1 MKEDRLTTLRSKRE
15 YLIVEIQEIML
26 RRKRARARA
35 SGDDDEVGQDAG
47 HRSGKEFAFVSYQGP
62 HHRTTAATRRLIHQ
76 QAMREIGKTRR
87 RPKDPESTVLD
98 LSLLD
103 ARGRTERTI
112 ALPSWWL
119 GVRWTLTDSVNMVTK
134 FNVELDAI
142 GKTLLANSKAES
154 IKL

>member
-35 SGDDDEVGQDAG
+35 SDDDEVGQDAG
-47 HRSGKEFAFVSYQGP
+47 HRSGKEIAFVSYQGP

-87 RPKDPESTVLD
+87 RSKGPKSTVLD

-103 ARGRTERTI
+103 AHGRTERTT